1 MTTKIF
7 HNPGCSKSRATLALL
22 EDSGTSYEV
31 VRYLESPPS
40 EAELRDVLNMLQ
52 LSPRQLMRSGESIY
66 KELNLDNPALDD
78 DALLAAMLANPILI
92 ERPIVVSN
100 GAARIGRPP
109 ESVLEIIDA

>member
-7 HNPGCSKSRATLALL
+7 HNPKCSKSRATLALL
-22 EDSGTSYEV
+22 EESGADHEV
-31 VRYLESPPS
+31 VRYLETPPDES
-40 EAELRDVLNMLQ
+40 ELREILSLLQ
-52 LSPRQLMRSGESIY
+52 LSPRQLMRTGESIY

-109 ESVLEIIDA
+109 ESVLDILDT